1 MEEVDSIIIHFL
13 RLLNVNIDES
23 AKNLSGIPVETIIEA
38 AARCICAI
46 KPGWKVPSTLPSGIS
61 QRIGVATQI
70 AGFCKDLGYEN
81 DVGYQTFLYS
91 NETELR
97 RLFMYL
103 IEKLPNEDNK
113 VPNKVS
119 PNNKKQMLKQQINL
133 KIAEELNKIWIPPCC
148 NKSLNRTL
156 TDMIF
161 NHVETSKIQFD
172 SKDIQEKLLTYW
184 QPKLISDNEKPNVN
198 NMILPS
204 KNTAVDSETRYE
216 SEKSLRELKETSII
230 LKQKLDTL
238 TSERNVMEVECSQ
251 ALKNADRIVSDLKN
265 IQDIMSSFG
274 IDIDSQDAVDNNL
287 LENVHKNIKDLHSQI
302 EELTFMNLATKLNIE
317 KSKIRKSQNESERNK
332 CKKKLLTLKERAKEM
347 QDECEKKENIRNQ
360 LKLKYEKLKGGNKRH
375 IYTKRILEIIGNVE
389 KQNIEIK
396 KILDDSRHLQKEI
409 NMLEGQLERCF
420 SLADETLFKDAKK
433 DDQAKKAY
441 KLLALLHS
449 ECNTIVSL
457 VNDMGTLARDIVD
470 LEDNIKS
477 EKSKRTE
484 DILQKIQSDLANLQ
498 TESK

>member
-375 IYTKRILEIIGNVE
+375 
-389 KQNIEIK
+389 
-396 KILDDSRHLQKEI
+396 LQKEI